1 MLPFSVITTMTET
14 AYTARTNNAFV
25 LTETITVAE
34 LMYQGAT
41 QEDIRQR
48 VLVEDLF
55 QLRSQVSRERAL
67 QTVLKR
73 LQQVP
78 EKYIQLIA
86 TGNPDTRRFTIL
98 FMILRENRLLR
109 ELIAE
114 VLLDKIKGFDYV
126 VTTAD
131 LRTFF
136 EGKRDQNITVAA
148 WSDSTYK
155 KAASNTLLVL
165 VNAGLLQPTSPR
177 GNYKIRSVPVPS
189 ALRQQLLADG
199 LGHYLTLMLDV

>member
-1 MLPFSVITTMTET
+1 MTET
-14 AYTARTNNAFV
+14 AYAARTNHAFV
-25 LTETITVAE
+25 LTETLRVAE

-67 QTVLKR
+67 QTILKR

-78 EKYIQLIA
+78 EEYIQLIA
-86 TGNPDTRRFTIL
+86 TGNPDIRRFTIL
-98 FMILRENRLLR
+98 FLILREHRLLR
-109 ELIAE
+109 ELIDE

-136 EGKRDQNITVAA
+136 EGKRDQNSTVAA

-177 GNYKIRSVPVPS
+177 GNYQIRSVPIPS
-189 ALRQQLLADG
+189 ALRQKLLADG
-199 LGHYLTLMLDV
+199 LGYYLTLMLDF

>member
-1 MLPFSVITTMTET
+1 MTET